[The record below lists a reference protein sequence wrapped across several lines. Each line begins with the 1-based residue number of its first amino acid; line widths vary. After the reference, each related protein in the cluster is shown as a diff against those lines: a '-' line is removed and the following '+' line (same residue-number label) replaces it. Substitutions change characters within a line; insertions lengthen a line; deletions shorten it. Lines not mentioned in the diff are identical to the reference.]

1 MNNVIWTRL
10 IEEENFNIEQGIYIG
25 AVYLSPMNQS
35 DGQRIEYNPFDILR
49 QDISNFIIIMGDFN
63 TRMDNM
69 SDLVVGDGCERVTL
83 RNKIFQVMMSFLV

>member
-1 MNNVIWTRL
+1 
-10 IEEENFNIEQGIYIG
+10 
-25 AVYLSPMNQS
+25 
-35 DGQRIEYNPFDILR
+35 
-49 QDISNFIIIMGDFN
+49 MGDFN